1 MFKYFPHTDEDLK
14 AMLEKSGV
22 KSLDDLY
29 ADVPESIRFRQDY
42 NLPEAL
48 SEIELRRLFES
59 MAELNEPLTCFAGAG
74 IYDHYAPSVVQNL
87 IERSEFLTS
96 YTPYQAEISQ
106 GTLHYIFEYQSMMA
120 ELTGMDISNASM
132 YDGATATAEAV
143 MMAFANA
150 KKATKVLVSETVDP
164 KTVRVVETYAKYHG
178 IDIVMVAK
186 KDGVTDRDDLCKKLA
201 EGGVAGVVVQAPN
214 YFGIIED
221 FTGFA
226 DAAHEQKAL
235 LIINSVAAD
244 LAVLKTPAEWGAD
257 IAVGD
262 GQSLGIPM
270 TFGGPGVGYMCC
282 TEKLIRKMPGRI
294 VGMTQDNR
302 GQRAFVLTLQAR
314 EQHIRRQ
321 KATSNICSNQSLM
334 ALYVTIY
341 LSVMGRQGLREA
353 AELSYGG
360 AHYLCEELTATGLCH
375 LTYNQPFFNE
385 FCVSFDD
392 MNVDEILEVCADWNI
407 AVGVKIDD
415 KTLML
420 AVTEQRTREE
430 MDDLV
435 NIIKRIKEG
444 KA

>member
-1 MFKYFPHTDEDLK
+1 
-14 AMLEKSGV
+14 
-22 KSLDDLY
+22 
-29 ADVPESIRFRQDY
+29 
-42 NLPEAL
+42 
-48 SEIELRRLFES
+48 
-59 MAELNEPLTCFAGAG
+59 
-74 IYDHYAPSVVQNL
+74 
-87 IERSEFLTS
+87 
-96 YTPYQAEISQ
+96 
-106 GTLHYIFEYQSMMA
+106 
-120 ELTGMDISNASM
+120 
-132 YDGATATAEAV
+132 
-143 MMAFANA
+143 
-150 KKATKVLVSETVDP
+150 
-164 KTVRVVETYAKYHG
+164 
-178 IDIVMVAK
+178 
-186 KDGVTDRDDLCKKLA
+186 
-201 EGGVAGVVVQAPN
+201 
-214 YFGIIED
+214 
-221 FTGFA
+221 
-226 DAAHEQKAL
+226 
-235 LIINSVAAD
+235 
-244 LAVLKTPAEWGAD
+244 
-257 IAVGD
+257 
-262 GQSLGIPM
+262 
-270 TFGGPGVGYMCC
+270 
-282 TEKLIRKMPGRI
+282 MPGRI

-407 AVGVKIDD
+407 AAGVKIDD